1 MQETKNLKEY
11 IPLNF
16 TFESQISSKYFFAIT
31 FFDDNNTNFSKWRK
45 QSNFFCAV
53 MHFARLYRLS
63 SSIQLLIQIQISV
76 FELKFIF
83 IFCVR
88 WNIYISLANFG
99 RQLVVVTLY
108 VLVVLMSDRRTL
120 SISTNDFTLF
130 DMFQYDNFYFNVRFF
145 FSLFSFYLGVWN
157 EHTLES
163 WTTWDWESNKNHWQT
178 KKRKMKNSRRKKKGK
193 KQVVNNTAQ
202 KPDDHF
208 ILACWRWAVELQSN
222 FKSECKCVWVWQ
234 RQLLSMCDSFV
245 PTRVSAILFSI
256 LNVFTCINNNYN

>member
-88 WNIYISLANFG
+88 WNIYIFSQFRKATCCGYAVCIGGFDERSSYTQHFNEWFYALRYVSI
-99 RQLVVVTLY
+99 RQFLFQRALLLFVIFFLSWC
-108 VLVVLMSDRRTL
+108 MERT
-120 SISTNDFTLF
+120 
-130 DMFQYDNFYFNVRFF
+130 
-145 FSLFSFYLGVWN
+145 
-157 EHTLES
+157 HT
-163 WTTWDWESNKNHWQT
+163 W
-178 KKRKMKNSRRKKKGK
+178 
-193 KQVVNNTAQ
+193 
-202 KPDDHF
+202 
-208 ILACWRWAVELQSN
+208 
-222 FKSECKCVWVWQ
+222 
-234 RQLLSMCDSFV
+234 
-245 PTRVSAILFSI
+245 I
-256 LNVFTCINNNYN
+256 LNNLRLRVE